1 MFTAALSTTGKAWK
15 QPKCLSVDE
24 WGEKMW
30 YLHTVGYYSAIKIEN
45 LTSVTTAMDL
55 DSIMLNEVSQSGKTS
70 TIWFRFYMES
80 KEQYTQTNKI
90 EIDS

>member
-55 DSIMLNEVSQSGKTS
+55 DSIMLNEVSQTVKDKYCKFSHAICG
-70 TIWFRFYMES
+70 I
-80 KEQYTQTNKI
+80 
-90 EIDS
+90 